1 MQLPPPSVIAKYTTP
16 NYVNPESTGASL
28 LITNCVMLSISLV
41 VIGIRIY
48 TRVWISNNFGWDDVF
63 ILLALVSN

>member
-1 MQLPPPSVIAKYTTP
+1 MVQLPPISVMAKWPKP
-16 NYVNPESTGASL
+16 NYVNPETTGAGL
-28 LITNCVMLSISLV
+28 LITNCVMLSVSLV

-63 ILLALVSN
+63 ILLALV